1 MDMTHLDLAILT
13 EGIDIECKLAIGQ
26 DGNGTLPKDFW
37 ESYSAFANT
46 FGGDIYLGIKELK
59 NHQFE
64 AIGINN
70 TEKVLSEL
78 WTGVNNEELISC
90 NLLNDD
96 SVRIITVD
104 NAQIIHVHVPRASRT
119 LKPVYRRNNPMTGSY
134 QRQNSSDILCDAE
147 TVKRML
153 AEQVDNSRDDQLLAN
168 FNLGDLDLDSLKAY
182 RQIYANLHPD
192 NARNQYDDIAF
203 LTSIGAWKRDRQ
215 LNIEA
220 LTTAGLLMFGKMI
233 SIQDVFPNFM
243 LDYQE
248 REHAKAEQRW
258 SDRLTLDGS
267 WSGNLF
273 DFYFKVIR
281 KLTTDLDIKI
291 PFKLEGDL
299 RQENTFVHD
308 ALREALVNTLV
319 HADFTGRA
327 SIFVVKRP
335 DMFGFRNPGLM
346 RIPIEQAISGY
357 ESDCRNRKLH
367 QMFHFIGLGERAGSG
382 IPNIFEWWHSTSWKA
397 PYLHEKTIPYEQ
409 TLFELRMVDLIPQE
423 IKDELQIHLGEKY
436 NSLTPEELLILAT
449 ASSETSISH
458 ARINGII
465 SEHSHDLS
473 VILHKLTNDGLLK
486 SNGYGQGM
494 TYHLAYKILLS
505 SDDVFGDSGGLEV
518 SSGGLEVS
526 SGGLEVSSG
535 GLVIEELKYPIFSTL
550 KELDLQLKQQL
561 EEIALQPRTK
571 KQISVENMH
580 EILISLCQNRYLTL
594 KLLSEIV
601 DRNEDYLRRTLNDLC
616 RKKQLTRAFPK
627 NPNDPRQAY
636 TAI

>member
-1 MDMTHLDLAILT
+1 MDIIEFDIATLT
-13 EGIDIECKLAIGQ
+13 EGIDVECKLAEGK
-26 DGNGTLPKDFW
+26 DGHGALPKDFW

-46 FGGDIYLGIKELK
+46 FGGDIYLGIKEFK

-64 AIGINN
+64 AVGIQN
-70 TEKVLSEL
+70 TEKVLSEI
-78 WTGVNNEELISC
+78 WTGVNNQELISC
-90 NLLNDD
+90 NLLNND

-104 NAQIIHVHVPRASRT
+104 SVQIIHVHIPRASRN
-119 LKPVYRRNNPMTGSY
+119 LKPIYRRNNPMTGSY
-134 QRQNSSDILCDAE
+134 QRQNSADILCSAE
-147 TVKRML
+147 TIKRML
-153 AEQVDNSRDDQLLAN
+153 AEQVDDSRDDQLLAN
-168 FNLGDLDLDSLKAY
+168 FNLGDLDLDSLKSY
-182 RQIYANLHPD
+182 RQIYATLHPD

-215 LNIEA
+215 FNIEA
-220 LTTAGLLMFGKMI
+220 LTAAGLLMFGKMI
-233 SIQDVFPNFM
+233 SIQDAFPNFM

-248 REHAKAEQRW
+248 REQAKAEQRW

-273 DFYFKVIR
+273 DFYYKVIR
-281 KLTTDLDIKI
+281 KLTADLDIKI

-327 SIFVVKRP
+327 SIFIVKRP

-346 RIPIEQAISGY
+346 RIPIEQAINGY

-382 IPNIFEWWHSTSWKA
+382 IPNIFEWWHSTNWKA

-409 TLFELRMVDLIPQE
+409 TLFELRMVDLIPQN
-423 IKDELQIHLGEKY
+423 IKDELQQHLGKKY
-436 NSLTPEELLILAT
+436 NSLSPEELLILST
-449 ASSETSISH
+449 AASETTISH
-458 ARINGII
+458 ARINGLI

-473 VILHKLTNDGLLK
+473 VILHKLTDDGILK

-505 SDDVFGDSGGLEV
+505 SDDVFGDTGGLEV

-526 SGGLEVSSG
+526 SGSLEVSSG
-535 GLVIEELKYPIFSTL
+535 GLIIEELKYPIFLSL
-550 KELDLQLKQQL
+550 SDLDIQLKQQL
-561 EEIALQPRTK
+561 EDIALNPRTK
-571 KQISVENMH
+571 KQIPEDSMH
-580 EILISLCQNRYLTL
+580 AIIISLCRGRYLTL

-601 DRNEDYLRRTLNDLC
+601 DRNEDYLRRKLNILC
-616 RKKQLTRAFPK
+616 RNKLLIRAFPK

-636 TAI
+636 TSI